1 MKKNSE
7 HKKITPYLRSKK
19 CFHVFDMIIYS
30 ECILI
35 ATNILKYSYM
45 IILIYHELKCSIG
58 IFSVISQ

>member
-35 ATNILKYSYM
+35 ATNILKYS
-45 IILIYHELKCSIG
+45 
-58 IFSVISQ
+58 